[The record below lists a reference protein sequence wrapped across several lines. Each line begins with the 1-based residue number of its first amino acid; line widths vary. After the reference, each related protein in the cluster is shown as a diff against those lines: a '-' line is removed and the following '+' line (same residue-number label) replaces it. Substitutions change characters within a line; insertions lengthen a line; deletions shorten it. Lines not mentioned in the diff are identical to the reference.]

1 MLLQWVACGSWAVWA
16 RTGEGVISHVVCVG
30 KLGLSAVRGCWQ
42 GVSGLSPG
50 LYVPWIRQL
59 GVEVG
64 VGSHVAHVGVPGMC
78 SGSLRAETWVIKGC
92 KVAAHVARVGTGSR

>member
-42 GVSGLSPG
+42 GVSGLSP
-50 LYVPWIRQL
+50 
-59 GVEVG
+59 E
-64 VGSHVAHVGVPGMC
+64 
-78 SGSLRAETWVIKGC
+78 SLRAVDQAVGRRGRGWFPCG
-92 KVAAHVARVGTGSR
+92 ARGGPRDVLGFPSC

>member
-1 MLLQWVACGSWAVWA
+1 M
-16 RTGEGVISHVVCVG
+16 
-30 KLGLSAVRGCWQ
+30 
-42 GVSGLSPG
+42 
-50 LYVPWIRQL
+50 PWIRQL

>member
-1 MLLQWVACGSWAVWA
+1 MLLQRVACGSWAVWA

-42 GVSGLSPG
+42 GVSGLSPES
-50 LYVPWIRQL
+50 LRAVNQQL

-78 SGSLRAETWVIKGC
+78 SGSLRAETRAIKGC